1 MDLLTRAKNIVLTP
15 NTEWPVIAQESTEPG
30 TLITGYVVPLA
41 ALAAVAGFVGGT
53 IIGRSAPFIGTYRI
67 GIVSGVTIAV
77 FSFVMAIVSVF
88 IVSLIINALAP
99 TFGGEKS
106 SIQAMK
112 VAAYAYTP
120 AWIAGVF
127 QLLPVFGI
135 GGLLAFVAGLYG
147 LYLLYLGLPRLM
159 KCPQDKAIGYT
170 AVVVVCAIV
179 LFVCVGA
186 VTTMIGGVAMIGS
199 GVMSGGLASSSSGS
213 SSSRSS
219 DVQFAKDSTL
229 GKLQAL
235 GDKLETSNKKMEAAQ
250 KSGDPNAQAAAAMES
265 LGTLLG
271 GGKRVDP
278 IGIDQIKP
286 FVPETFAG
294 LARKSSNAEKNGM
307 AGLMVTKAEATF
319 GDGADKSVTLEITD
333 TGGVSGML
341 GFASWM
347 NMAEEKDNDSYS
359 ERTRKEN
366 GRIIHEKM
374 SKRGGENEFGIVL
387 GDRFVVG
394 AKGNVPFD
402 QLRAAVGQLD
412 LGRLEAMKGAG
423 VQK

>member
-1 MDLLTRAKNIVLTP
+1 MDIVTRARNIVLTP
-15 NTEWPVIAQESTEPG
+15 TTEWPVIAQESGDTG
-30 TLITGYVVPLA
+30 TLIGGYVVPLA
-41 ALAAVAGFVGGT
+41 ALSAVAGFVGGT
-53 IIGRSAPFIGTYRI
+53 IIGTTVPFIGTYRT
-67 GIVSGVTIAV
+67 GIVAGLTAAI
-77 FSFVMAIVSVF
+77 FTLVMAVVVVF
-88 IVSLIINALAP
+88 LVSLIINALAP

-106 SIQAMK
+106 SNQALK
-112 VAAYAYTP
+112 VAVYAWTP
-120 AWIAGVF
+120 AWIAGLF
-127 QLLPVFGI
+127 RIIPIFGLPSLVAF
-135 GGLLAFVAGLYG
+135 LAVCYG

-159 KCPQDKAIGYT
+159 KCPPDKAIGYT

-179 LFVCVGA
+179 MSFCVTVVSGII
-186 VTTMIGGVAMIGS
+186 VGGAMIGS
-199 GVMSGGLASSSSGS
+199 SVASGNFGTRSSG
-213 SSSRSS
+213 RTP

-235 GDKLETSNKKMEAAQ
+235 SDKLDQSNKKMEAAQ
-250 KSGDPNAQAAAAMES
+250 KSGDSNAADAAAVES

-278 IGIDQIKP
+278 VGIDEIKP

-294 LARKSSNAEKNGM
+294 LAKRSSNAEKNGM
-307 AGLMVTKAEATF
+307 AGIMVTKAEATYS
-319 GDGADKSVTLEITD
+319 DGADKTVTLEISD

-347 NMAEEKDNDSYS
+347 NIAEEKDNDSYS

-374 SKRGGENEFGIVL
+374 SKRGGESEFGIVL

-394 AKGNVPFD
+394 AKGNVPFE
-402 QLRAAVGQLD
+402 QLRTAVGQLD
-412 LGRLEAMKGAG
+412 LGKLEAMKNVGA
-423 VQK
+423 QK